1 MDYWN
6 SKRYELIREY
16 YLRSPWVP
24 PFNLIGR
31 VHHSISFVKNVFSKC
46 SHAKVS
52 ESKFFRKKSEV
63 FKRPMR
69 HRFKNRQVIKKESL
83 TRSSYNK
90 PFFLN
95 THAGE
100 LQYCLSWRLVSVKMT
115 SFNLPYSDHFLNL
128 SPRITLNKLD
138 NLCVHCYFLSNDE

>member
-1 MDYWN
+1 MVVEEFIKYTLLYKIKKIKTSQRNTSGDMDYWN

-31 VHHSISFVKNVFSKC
+31 VHHVISFLKNFFSKC
-46 SHAKVS
+46 SDAKVS

-69 HRFKNRQVIKKESL
+69 HRFKNRQDIKKIEI
-83 TRSSYNK
+83 
-90 PFFLN
+90 
-95 THAGE
+95 HAKHSI
-100 LQYCLSWRLVSVKMT
+100 L
-115 SFNLPYSDHFLNL
+115 
-128 SPRITLNKLD
+128 
-138 NLCVHCYFLSNDE
+138 